1 MDAERIAFEIAPS
14 VLGLLLVMYSAVH
27 IRKLGSDFFTVIR
40 GWIFTLFIASIAL
53 LWTFE
58 VLRELLGTWGEQSH
72 IAIYA
77 TFMVVMI
84 WLSVCLVAL
93 NSRYRTFSSI
103 DQFSDMMKKHPVN
116 MITAWGFIGLVVIVY
131 SWVIDPIGSQI
142 KDEVGLLTALFAYLI
157 ASIVIDFLLPLT
169 RKDEAF
175 DEGKGARVF
184 AGVMKGIGLAW
195 IAIPASQFALFIVL
209 GNFIEYDGP
218 NPYSWVMVALFAGIL
233 GSITQ
238 TRFTALIVDPEVEN
252 AKKSGFRAYDIPRG
266 PYIIEDEESGSA
278 MRLFSELISLPL
290 RPDAHI
296 PGKED
301 SASAT
306 LEYLIPRGIIVTREF
321 PENIRERFNIQV
333 TPIIWLTETAGERRI
348 APTSLA
354 VLTDTLIR
362 FMESNPNSI
371 ILLEGI
377 EYLMTFNEFKKVL
390 KYLDSLNETTWISKA
405 RMMIALNPRAFDDKE
420 LAMIERDRRVV
431 KGEDGVEEL
440 KKQSKVTS
448 S

>member
-1 MDAERIAFEIAPS
+1 MDADRIAFEIAPS
-14 VLGLLLVMYSAVH
+14 VLGLLLVIYSVVH
-27 IRKLGSDFFTVIR
+27 IRKLGADFFTVIR

-53 LWTFE
+53 LWAFE
-58 VLRELLGTWGEQSH
+58 ALRGLFGTWGQQPH

-103 DQFSDMMKKHPVN
+103 DQFSDMMKRRPIN
-116 MITAWGFIGLVVIVY
+116 IITAWGFVGLVVIVY
-131 SWVIDPIGSQI
+131 SWVVDPIGSQI
-142 KDEVGLLTALFAYLI
+142 KDEIGLLTALFAYLVS
-157 ASIVIDFLLPLT
+157 SIVVDFILPLMH
-169 RKDEAF
+169 EEGF
-175 DEGKGARVF
+175 DQGKGARVF
-184 AGVMKGIGLAW
+184 AGVMRGVGLAW
-195 IAIPASQFALFIVL
+195 IGIPASLFALFIVL

-233 GSITQ
+233 GSITE

-266 PYIIEDEESGSA
+266 PYIIEDEKSDSA
-278 MRLFSELISLPL
+278 MQLFSELISLPL
-290 RPDAHI
+290 RPDANI
-296 PGKED
+296 PGKEN

-321 PENIRERFNIQV
+321 PDNIRERFNIQV
-333 TPIIWLTETAGERRI
+333 TPIIWLTETTGERRI

-377 EYLMTFNEFKKVL
+377 EYLVTFNEFKKVL
-390 KYLDSLNETTWISKA
+390 KHLDSLNETTWISKA
-405 RMMIALNPRAFDDKE
+405 RTIMTLNPRAFDDKE
-420 LAMIERDRRVV
+420 LAMIERDRRVI
-431 KGEDGVEEL
+431 KGVEGVDEL
-440 KKQSKVTS
+440 KRQSKVTS